1 MIGKKLTVKETN
13 HKVKLL
19 LVAGAIAIG
28 VSLLFFL
35 ISSISKTGV
44 DTEEIK
50 KNKEKPKETE
60 GNDIVLY
67 DPNK

>member
-13 HKVKLL
+13 QKVKLL
-19 LVAGAIAIG
+19 LIAGAIVIG

-35 ISSISKTGV
+35 ISTLTKSGV
-44 DTEEIK
+44 NTEEIK
-50 KNKEKPKETE
+50 KKKDKPKETE

-67 DPNK
+67 DPDK

>member
-19 LVAGAIAIG
+19 LVAGAIVIG